1 MVNINSSG
9 NKIPVRLAN
18 NQGWTEATVSPEDH
32 ADLMK
37 PEMRWR
43 MGSSGYPMFVKRVNK
58 ELTTVWMHKL
68 VGKGPS
74 THINGDRLDCR
85 RENLIPSA
93 RKSPFELRTPES
105 LWDTVEDF
113 DWNDRDLRYYTGFA
127 NIAYDQGKS
136 YSGQVVHGLPHG
148 FGTLCEPAV
157 RKKSTG
163 NWVEG
168 SMKLG
173 MVTEHEFFP
182 RSDGRVKRIQL
193 IKE

>member
-1 MVNINSSG
+1 MTD

-18 NQGWTEATVSPEDH
+18 NQGWVEAIVSPEDYP
-32 ADLMK
+32 DLTK
-37 PEMRWR
+37 PDMRWR

-68 VGKGPS
+68 VGRGPS
-74 THINGDRLDCR
+74 THINGNRLDCR

-93 RKSPFELRTPES
+93 RKSPFELKTPES

-113 DWNDRDLRYYTGFA
+113 DWNDRDLRFYTGFA
-127 NIAYDQGKS
+127 NITYDQGKT
-136 YSGQVVHGLPHG
+136 YSGQVVHGIPHG
-148 FGTLCEPAV
+148 FGTLCEPY
-157 RKKSTG
+157 KKSTG

-168 SMKLG
+168 HMKLG
-173 MVTEHEFFP
+173 MVTEHECLP
-182 RSDGRVKRIQL
+182 RSSHGRVKRIQL